1 MASGRSE
8 RALAAQGS
16 ERPLGESTYTRDV
29 AEMKRRVPCPLGTGK
44 EPVCSPSA
52 SEVTSTPPPSPGTI
66 ETSRSVYI
74 GAENLTG
81 GTLGPTRAM
90 LDVWKQRIRQN
101 RVAKPQSLNSAKQEI
116 EKLHAGVS
124 QMFEELESTLL
135 THPAHPSVH
144 VQTCSEEFNVKS
156 M

>member
-29 AEMKRRVPCPLGTGK
+29 AEMKRWVPCPLGTGK
-44 EPVCSPSA
+44 GTVCSPSA

-66 ETSRSVYI
+66 ESSRSVYN

-81 GTLGPTRAM
+81 GKLGPTRAI
-90 LDVWKQRIRQN
+90 LDVQK
-101 RVAKPQSLNSAKQEI
+101 
-116 EKLHAGVS
+116 
-124 QMFEELESTLL
+124 
-135 THPAHPSVH
+135 
-144 VQTCSEEFNVKS
+144 
-156 M
+156 